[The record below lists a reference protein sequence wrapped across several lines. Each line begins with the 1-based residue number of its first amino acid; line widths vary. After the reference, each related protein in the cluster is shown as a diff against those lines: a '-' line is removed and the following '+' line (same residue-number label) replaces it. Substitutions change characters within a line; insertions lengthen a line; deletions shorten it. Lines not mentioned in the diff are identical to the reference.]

1 MWIRL
6 TLIGGI
12 VCVAVLAVITIGGCS
27 REDQQQTSAP
37 VGPSSPTTN
46 APVAPSPS
54 RPQPPE
60 SDASNPVRLPPV
72 AEAPITPEPP
82 PNRETL
88 APAST
93 QPSAPPAADGA
104 TAAAEKMAAL
114 RKAIEDLPTGNIVL
128 AAPSKMTVGDEREVK
143 ASVGVDVPIEK
154 LRKQSSPSDQQ
165 KEGSLHLSFEMAATL
180 SGPGFTIAQT
190 TPEKQPIA
198 EGLPTVWSWNVT
210 AKQEGEQ
217 ALEATLYAI
226 IGENRMR
233 VESYT
238 DTISVSVRPQ
248 TWGEWLKSLGE
259 ELGAVNSILVAIG
272 GIVYMNWSNMSL
284 VAKQIADANFFTG
297 AFNHPNAF
305 DKKITTE
312 GQLVAFLVDEN
323 LPFDFLDAFF
333 GGNFSIRFRR
343 TDISDERIN
352 EIGQQPGPDIA
363 AGFKACLESMK

>member
-1 MWIRL
+1 
-6 TLIGGI
+6 
-12 VCVAVLAVITIGGCS
+12 
-27 REDQQQTSAP
+27 
-37 VGPSSPTTN
+37 
-46 APVAPSPS
+46 
-54 RPQPPE
+54 
-60 SDASNPVRLPPV
+60 
-72 AEAPITPEPP
+72 
-82 PNRETL
+82 
-88 APAST
+88 
-93 QPSAPPAADGA
+93 
-104 TAAAEKMAAL
+104 MAAL

-272 GIVYMNWSNMSL
+272 GIVTLILGWLGIKRMS
-284 VAKQIADANFFTG
+284 
-297 AFNHPNAF
+297 PR
-305 DKKITTE
+305 KKR
-312 GQLVAFLVDEN
+312 
-323 LPFDFLDAFF
+323 P
-333 GGNFSIRFRR
+333 
-343 TDISDERIN
+343 
-352 EIGQQPGPDIA
+352 P
-363 AGFKACLESMK
+363 KK